1 MSAAGLARESA
12 ASIDFGRLFEQSPG
26 GIAVLSGEGSWLRV
40 NRALR
45 ERLGYAEGEL
55 VGRSILEV
63 MHPEDAGAFADQ
75 LRGLLA
81 GETPTLIL
89 EARFRH
95 RDAGLIGG
103 LRVSAA
109 VMRDRG
115 RAPPHV
121 VVQTEELTDV
131 ERVDEGLSRERL
143 RQLYDA
149 QALAKVG
156 SWERDLSQ
164 PRAVLSAELC
174 RILGQRPGF
183 APTLEEYVALV
194 HEEERGAVLAALL
207 AAGKGQAGESEYRI
221 VRPDGEIRHIHARRT
236 PRVDGEGR
244 VTHLFGA
251 VQDVTERKRYE
262 DRLEM
267 LATHDPL
274 TGLPNR
280 RTFDE
285 RIVSELARARRH
297 DRPLCLALLDVDRFK
312 QINDTLGHPAGD
324 HVLAGVAGVLRDH
337 IRGDE
342 VIARVGGE
350 EFAWILP
357 DADTSGA
364 RAAVTRCLAAVAAA
378 RFEGVPTITVSAGVC
393 AARDELDVGE
403 LYRRAD
409 NALLAAKHG
418 GRNRLVVADGE
429 RRPWG
434 SARPRR

>member
-1 MSAAGLARESA
+1 MSAAGLTRESA

-26 GIAVLSGEGSWLRV
+26 GIAVLSGEGNWLRV

-55 VGRSILEV
+55 VGRSILEAV
-63 MHPEDAGAFADQ
+63 HPADAGAIAGR
-75 LRGLLA
+75 LRALLA
-81 GETPTLIL
+81 GETATLIF
-89 EARFRH
+89 EGRFRH
-95 RDAGLIGG
+95 RDGGLVG

-109 VMRDRG
+109 LMRDPGRG
-115 RAPPHV
+115 PPHV
-121 VVQTEELTDV
+121 VVQSEDLSDV
-131 ERVDEGLSRERL
+131 ERVDDALSQERL

-149 QALAKVG
+149 QALAQVG
-156 SWERDLSQ
+156 SWERDLSV

-174 RILGQRPGF
+174 RILGQAAGF
-183 APTLEEYVALV
+183 APTLEEYAALV
-194 HEEERGAVLAALL
+194 HEEDRDAVLAALR

-221 VRPDGEIRHIHARRT
+221 VRPDGEIRHVHARRT
-236 PRVDGEGR
+236 PRVDSEGR

-297 DRPLCLALLDVDRFK
+297 DRPLCLALLDLDRFK
-312 QINDTLGHPAGD
+312 QINDTLGHPVGD
-324 HVLAGVAGVLRDH
+324 HVLAGVAGVLRNH

-342 VIARVGGE
+342 IIARVGGE

-357 DADTSGA
+357 DAEESGA
-364 RAAVTRCLAAVAAA
+364 QAAVTRCLAAVAAA
-378 RFEGVPTITVSAGVC
+378 NFEGAPTITVSAGVC
-393 AARDELDVGE
+393 AARDGLDVGE

-418 GRNRLVVADGE
+418 GRNRIVVADGE